1 MSFNLPMPTILP
13 PVESLT
19 VHDTVNLRNACLNVR
34 GIYKRVCCQ
43 SISET
48 LNESRKRTRTFSGLF
63 VRICTL
69 TYCIPYILHVHD
81 RKVVCF
87 SNISAYFARNAE
99 SLITQGSSRKSC
111 SLAGGFVPTRSHR
124 GRRARRYLVVIR
136 VLAFVS
142 SGVMISI
149 KSIDVHIGHE
159 SSVGVCFAKRSRIYR
174 IGKTPLLAS
183 CLSV

>member
-1 MSFNLPMPTILP
+1 MEI
-13 PVESLT
+13 
-19 VHDTVNLRNACLNVR
+19 
-34 GIYKRVCCQ
+34 RVCCQ

-63 VRICTL
+63 VRISTL
-69 TYCIPYILHVHD
+69 TYCIPYIFHVHD
-81 RKVVCF
+81 RIVFCF

-99 SLITQGSSRKSC
+99 SLSTQESSRKSC

-124 GRRARRYLVVIR
+124 GRRARRYLV
-136 VLAFVS
+136 FS

-149 KSIDVHIGHE
+149 KSIDRHIGHE

-174 IGKTPLLAS
+174 IESSIRHG
-183 CLSV
+183 